1 MNFNYS
7 YKIGD
12 DRRGRLLQSRGKK
25 KSAPSE

>member
-12 DRRGRLLQSRGKK
+12 DRRGRLPQSRWK
-25 KSAPSE
+25 KSASSE